1 MKNVGGIL
9 GILGGLLGGADVIP
23 YLAAHGSI
31 LGIAGSACAVSCFC
45 LGIAVLLTGGRV
57 AGLLMI
63 LPAIAG
69 TILAF
74 GLMTP
79 AILGA
84 GLASYHGR
92 YSSTV
97 EDPEAVSLR
106 LEREVQQRY
115 GSGN

>member
-1 MKNVGGIL
+1 MKNVGGFL
-9 GILGGLLGGADVIP
+9 GMLGGLLGGADAVP
-23 YLAAHGSI
+23 YLAAYGSI

-45 LGIAVLLTGGRV
+45 LGVAALLTGGRV

-63 LPAIAG
+63 LPAVAG
-69 TILAF
+69 TILTL

-92 YSSTV
+92 YKSAV
-97 EDPEAVSLR
+97 EDPEALSLR
-106 LEREVQQRY
+106 LESEVQERY
-115 GSGN
+115 GSHT